1 MEGGIRH
8 VYVRALNGINT
19 DDGLV
24 FDIGPATIA
33 DIRTNERK
41 RRPLRSR

>member
-1 MEGGIRH
+1 MEGGICH

-24 FDIGPATIA
+24 FDTGPATVA
-33 DIRTNERK
+33 GIRTGERK
-41 RRPLRSR
+41 RRSVRAG